1 LTFKANSFDAIAFA
15 LELLRQDPSGEFLY
29 AVYDWNPYAVGYAL
43 AEARIG
49 EDDVPRDVRLMI
61 IAMLAER
68 RFDRHFHSARRAGDA
83 LDLLKDNDAVQLRA
97 AASRADLLALISKI
111 DIHGEV
117 YNRWS
122 ELFTL
127 KEAASAPPEL
137 IPALENEV
145 SVIGWTAANVLKRVR
160 LSEADEDALR
170 AMAKSSVPVVRWRSV
185 HALGST
191 CAAQTIETLFDRLDN
206 DSDENVRYG
215 AIRSLVEVASR
226 APDQLAK
233 IVDKIIERLPQILHS
248 PRIISELCRVV
259 FLAPGFAPP
268 NWVEEI
274 SRVFYA
280 LLEREDSMLEAEQ
293 WSRLA
298 SRIRVHH
305 RSESELAA

>member
-1 LTFKANSFDAIAFA
+1 
-15 LELLRQDPSGEFLY
+15 
-29 AVYDWNPYAVGYAL
+29 
-43 AEARIG
+43 
-49 EDDVPRDVRLMI
+49 
-61 IAMLAER
+61 
-68 RFDRHFHSARRAGDA
+68 
-83 LDLLKDNDAVQLRA
+83 
-97 AASRADLLALISKI
+97 
-111 DIHGEV
+111 
-117 YNRWS
+117 
-122 ELFTL
+122 
-127 KEAASAPPEL
+127 
-137 IPALENEV
+137 
-145 SVIGWTAANVLKRVR
+145 
-160 LSEADEDALR
+160 
-170 AMAKSSVPVVRWRSV
+170 
-185 HALGST
+185 
-191 CAAQTIETLFDRLDN
+191 LFDRLDN